1 MRVKIIPS
9 EIKGDFLAPPSK
21 SMMQRAC
28 ALGLLNCGITT
39 ILNPGYSNDDFAALS
54 IIETLGAS
62 VQKSNQS
69 IVIISNGKVNP
80 NSTIFCGESGL
91 SFRLFSIV
99 ATVASKEFVITGEGS
114 LLTRDMQTLIEI
126 FKNLNVEV
134 SSNDGRLP
142 FKIKGPLLPKY
153 FSIDG
158 SKSSQYL
165 TGLLMALGSSAEEPV
180 TIDVENLVSK
190 PYIDLTLDMM
200 RFFGYDITHEA
211 YQHFHINPKKHLE
224 KNIEISIEGDWSSAA
239 FFFVAG
245 AIHGDINISGLNINS
260 KQADRK
266 ILEVMNL
273 AGVNYN
279 VSNQTI
285 KISKNNNPLK
295 AFDFDATDCPD
306 LFPALVVLALHCRG
320 NSSIKGVM
328 RLINKESNRAFT
340 LQTVFTQMGGIIDIE
355 DDNMIVKGDT
365 SLNGVE
371 VSSHHDHR
379 IAMAISIAA
388 ISAHG
393 EMNITD
399 ADAVYKSFPEFYDKL
414 KLLGCSL
421 SLIK

>member
-9 EIKGDFLAPPSK
+9 AIKGDFLAPPSK

-28 ALGLLNCGITT
+28 ALGLLNCGITA
-39 ILNPGYSNDDFAALS
+39 ILNPGYSNDDLAALS
-54 IIETLGAS
+54 IIESLGAS
-62 VQKSNQS
+62 VQKNNQS
-69 IVIISNGKVNP
+69 IVISSDGKVNP
-80 NSTIFCGESGL
+80 NPTIFCGESGL

-99 ATVASKEFVITGEGS
+99 AAIASKEFVITGEGS
-114 LLTRDMQTLIEI
+114 LLVRGMQTLIEI

-153 FSIDG
+153 FAIDG

-190 PYIDLTLDMM
+190 PYIDLTLEMM
-200 RFFGYDITHEA
+200 LFFGYDITHEA
-211 YQHFHINPKKHLE
+211 YKHFYISPKKHQE
-224 KNIEISIEGDWSSAA
+224 RNIEISIEGDWSSAA

-245 AIHGDINISGLNINS
+245 AIHGDINISGLKIDS

-273 AGVNYN
+273 AGVNHN
-279 VSNQTI
+279 VLNQTI
-285 KISKNNNPLK
+285 LISNTNQIK

-306 LFPALVVLALHCRG
+306 LFPALVVLAMHCKG
-320 NSSIKGVM
+320 DSSIKGVK

-355 DDNMIVKGDT
+355 DDMMIVKGEA
-365 SLNGVE
+365 SLKGVE

-388 ISAHG
+388 LSAHG
-393 EMNITD
+393 ETNITD

>member
-28 ALGLLNCGITT
+28 ALGLLNFGITT
-39 ILNPGYSNDDFAALS
+39 ILNSGYSNDDLAALS
-54 IIETLGAS
+54 IIESLGAS
-62 VQKSNQS
+62 VQKNNQS
-69 IVIISNGKVNP
+69 IVISSDGKVNP

-99 ATVASKEFVITGEGS
+99 AAIASKEFVITGEGS

-126 FKNLNVEV
+126 LNDLNVQV

-142 FKIKGPLLPKY
+142 FKIKGQLLPKY

-158 SKSSQYL
+158 SKSSQYI
-165 TGLLMALGSSAEEPV
+165 TGLLMALGSSAKEPV
-180 TIDVENLVSK
+180 SIDVENLVSK

-200 RFFGYDITHEA
+200 QFFGYDITHEA
-211 YQHFHINPKKHLE
+211 YAHFHISPKKNQE

-245 AIHGDINISGLNINS
+245 AIHGDIHISGLNINS
-260 KQADRK
+260 KQADRN

-285 KISKNNNPLK
+285 QISKNIQLK

-306 LFPALVVLALHCRG
+306 LFPALVVLAMHCKG
-320 NSSIKGVM
+320 DSSIKGVK

-340 LQTVFTQMGGIIDIE
+340 LQAVFTQMGGIIDIV
-355 DDNMIVKGDT
+355 DDIMIVKGKA
-365 SLNGVE
+365 LLKGVE
-371 VSSHHDHR
+371 VASHHDHR

-388 ISAHG
+388 LSAHG
-393 EMNITD
+393 ETNITD

>member
-9 EIKGDFLAPPSK
+9 VIKGHFLAPPSK

-39 ILNPGYSNDDFAALS
+39 ILNPGSSNDDLAALS
-54 IIETLGAS
+54 IIESLGAS
-62 VQKSNQS
+62 VQKNNQS
-69 IVIISNGKVNP
+69 IVIINNGKVNP
-80 NSTIFCGESGL
+80 KPTIFCGESGL

-99 ATVASKEFVITGEGS
+99 AAIASKEFVITGEGS
-114 LLTRDMQTLIEI
+114 LLVRDMQTLIEI

-134 SSNDGRLP
+134 SSNDARLP

-153 FSIDG
+153 FAIDG

-165 TGLLMALGSSAEEPV
+165 TGLLMALGSSAKEPV

-200 RFFGYDITHEA
+200 QFFGYEITHEA
-211 YQHFHINPKKHLE
+211 YQHFHINPKKHQE
-224 KNIEISIEGDWSSAA
+224 KNIEIYIEGDWSSAA

-245 AIHGDINISGLNINS
+245 AIHGDIHISGLNINS

-266 ILEVMNL
+266 ILEVMDL
-273 AGVNYN
+273 AGVKYN

-285 KISKNNNPLK
+285 QISKNKQLK

-306 LFPALVVLALHCRG
+306 LFPALVVLAMHCKG
-320 NSSIKGVM
+320 DSSIKGVN
-328 RLINKESNRAFT
+328 RLINKESNRAYT
-340 LQTVFTQMGGIIDIE
+340 LQNVFTQMGGIIEIVNDM
-355 DDNMIVKGDT
+355 MIVKGEA
-365 SLNGVE
+365 SLKGVE

-388 ISAHG
+388 LSANG
-393 EMNITD
+393 ETNITQ
-399 ADAVYKSFPEFYDKL
+399 ADAVFKSFPEFYDKL
-414 KLLGCSL
+414 KLLGCSV

>member
-28 ALGLLNCGITT
+28 ALGLLNCGSTT
-39 ILNPGYSNDDFAALS
+39 ILNPGYSNDDLAALS
-54 IIETLGAS
+54 IIESLGAS
-62 VQKSNQS
+62 VQNNNQS
-69 IVIISNGKVNP
+69 IVISSDGKVNP

-99 ATVASKEFVITGEGS
+99 AAIASKEFVITGEGS

-126 FKNLNVEV
+126 FKSLSVEV

-165 TGLLMALGSSAEEPV
+165 TGLLMALGSSAEEPL

-190 PYIDLTLDMM
+190 PYIDLTLNMM
-200 RFFGYDITHEA
+200 QFFGYKITHEA
-211 YQHFHINPKKHLE
+211 YLHFHISPKKHQE
-224 KNIEISIEGDWSSAA
+224 KNIELSIEGDWSSAA

-245 AIHGDINISGLNINS
+245 AIQGDIHISGLNINS

-266 ILEVMNL
+266 ILEVMDL
-273 AGVNYN
+273 SGVNYK

-285 KISKNNNPLK
+285 KISKSNQLN

-306 LFPALVVLALHCRG
+306 LFPALVVLALHCKG
-320 NSSIKGVM
+320 DSTIKGVK

-340 LQTVFTQMGGIIDIE
+340 LQTVFTQMGGIIYIV
-355 DDNMIVKGDT
+355 DDVMIIKGEA
-365 SLNGVE
+365 SLKGVE
-371 VSSHHDHR
+371 VASHHDHR

-388 ISAHG
+388 LSANG
-393 EMNITD
+393 ETNITE
-399 ADAVYKSFPEFYDKL
+399 ADAVYKSFPEFYDNL